1 VINESD
7 LMVVDTRPLITGQGE
22 ENLKIQL
29 ERHDAHIK
37 HLREILSK
45 HPAVAER
52 LTKES
57 ANPSIS
63 EIIGA
68 EVLGDGKIQL
78 YYRKT

>member
-1 VINESD
+1 MKS
-7 LMVVDTRPLITGQGE
+7 LR
-22 ENLKIQL
+22 
-29 ERHDAHIK
+29 AHIK
-37 HLREILSK
+37 QLREILSK

-52 LTKES
+52 LKKES

-68 EVLGDGKIQL
+68 EVLADGKIQL